1 MVYKFMRKILK
12 IIAVS
17 TPLVTIAG
25 TAGATSTQFS
35 IPSIGDLLGYAIDA
49 ASPFLTALWPI
60 LGLLLGLGFVGFVI
74 GKLTHLF

>member
-1 MVYKFMRKILK
+1 MKK
-12 IIAVS
+12 IIIS
-17 TPLVTIAG
+17 GITSIPLSLGIAM

-60 LGLLLGLGFVGFVI
+60 MGLLVGISFVI
-74 GKLTHLF
+74 YLFGKITHLF